1 MKKTLLALS
10 IVSLL
15 PLTAIA
21 GQGSVN
27 GFLTIGSAGS
37 SESNLRYGADGTM
50 TSGYDFVGESKAGIQ
65 ADYAINKSWSLT
77 AQAVAEPMMRDRER
91 LGVTSEWMFASYA
104 LTDETK
110 VRFGKLRLPLFMYS
124 EQLDVGKAYALARLP
139 VEMYGMTPTNAY
151 NGIDALIKFDIGDS
165 GELTVQP
172 YAGIARFDGRD
183 TVTASMAPIAQMPA
197 GSQTYNTFE
206 ADSIKGVNLNYLG
219 LDGRLKLRAGIL
231 VTNMDDK
238 GGMTL
243 NIAQMPGMAGM
254 AANNVEA
261 KFTSIGAQYRAG
273 DTTLTTEYG
282 QRRVDS
288 AAFAQTDG
296 YYVAID
302 HKLGKFVPYVSYAAI
317 DSEKDKIIRGTK
329 AAVQEQDTVAVGL
342 GYLLTSSSSVK
353 FEVSQVH
360 VGNDNNFNYYAAEQN
375 TGNPLHDKTFN
386 IYRLNYNLL
395 F

>member
-21 GQGSVN
+21 GQGSLN
-27 GFLTIGSAGS
+27 GFLTIGAAGS

-50 TSGYDFVGESKAGIQ
+50 TSGADFVGESKAGIQ

-77 AQAVAEPMMRDRER
+77 AQVVAKSMMNDRER
-91 LGVTSEWMFASYA
+91 LGVAGEWMFASYA

-124 EQLDVGKAYALARLP
+124 EQLDVGKSYALARLP
-139 VEMYGMTPTNAY
+139 VEMYGITPTNAY
-151 NGIDALIKFDIGDS
+151 NGVDARIKFDIGDS

-172 YAGIARFDGRD
+172 YAGIARFDGRN
-183 TVTASMAPIAQMPA
+183 TVSAPMASAQMPA
-197 GSQTYNTFE
+197 GSQVYNTFE
-206 ADSIKGVNLNYLG
+206 ADSIKGVNLEYLG

-243 NIAQMPGMAGM
+243 NMAQMPGMAGM

-261 KFTSIGAQYRAG
+261 KFTSVGAQYRAG
-273 DTTLTTEYG
+273 DTTLTAEYG

-296 YYVAID
+296 YYVAVD

-317 DSEKDKIIRGTK
+317 NSDKDKIIRGTK

-353 FEVSQVH
+353 VEVSQVH
-360 VGNDNNFNYYAAEQN
+360 VGNDNNFNYYAAEQS

>member
-21 GQGSVN
+21 GQGSLN
-27 GFLTIGSAGS
+27 GFLTIGAAGS

-50 TSGYDFVGESKAGIQ
+50 TSGADFVGESKAGIQ

-77 AQAVAEPMMRDRER
+77 AQVVAKSMMNDRER
-91 LGVTSEWMFASYA
+91 LGVAGEWMFASYA

-124 EQLDVGKAYALARLP
+124 EQLDVGKSYALARLP
-139 VEMYGMTPTNAY
+139 VEMYGITPTNAY
-151 NGIDALIKFDIGDS
+151 NGVDARIKFDIGDS

-172 YAGIARFDGRD
+172 YAGIARFDGRN
-183 TVTASMAPIAQMPA
+183 TVSAPMASAQMPA
-197 GSQTYNTFE
+197 GSQVYNTFE
-206 ADSIKGVNLNYLG
+206 ADSIKGVNLEYLG

-243 NIAQMPGMAGM
+243 NMAQMPGMAGM
-254 AANNVEA
+254 AANNVEG
-261 KFTSIGAQYRAG
+261 KFTSVGAQYRAG
-273 DTTLTTEYG
+273 DTTLTAEYG

-296 YYVAID
+296 YYVAVN
-302 HKLGKFVPYVSYAAI
+302 HNLGKFVPYVSYAAI
-317 DSEKDKIIRGTK
+317 NSEKDKIIRGTK
-329 AAVQEQDTVAVGL
+329 AAVQAQDTVAIGL

-353 FEVSQVH
+353 GEVSQVH
-360 VGNDNNFNYYAAEQN
+360 VGKDNNFNYYAAEQS